1 MSVPSP
7 RQSRVEMSESPTSRF
22 IPGILF
28 LGGAAALAWQ
38 LIWSH
43 QLGIA
48 LGASARG
55 VALTVAT
62 AMAGMTLGSLGCG
75 RLLRNL
81 TPRDPV
87 LLYGLIELAIGL
99 LALLPGAL
107 GDWIMTTDARVHRES
122 PALATP
128 FTILAL
134 VLTIGPATLAMGATL
149 PVMGLLAQAGGRP
162 LSRFYA
168 SNTAG
173 AATGTL
179 IAAFFLMPKVGL
191 GGTSLVLVLTHLF
204 LALFCLALFVKT
216 RGANSSA
223 TPARD
228 ENEATSGNA
237 PDRESPGAGWL
248 AFLSGAA
255 AFILEVAWFRTLK
268 SAWFSTADSLAV
280 MLFCFLIALALGAA
294 LAPWW
299 RARKQPLS
307 ISFIAAAIL
316 VVMMTPLIDRFD
328 SVDLFQ
334 QSGALRQLSRL
345 LMGLLV
351 IGPPV
356 VFIGISLPTLLD
368 ESSSPR
374 GWARLYAVNTLGAV
388 AGANLAAWIL
398 LPTIG
403 PSASASVAAAFLV
416 IAAMRQFTLWQT
428 RATLAFMFAAL
439 LGALHLVARR
449 DPHEVVGASRSIN
462 GPVETLALRH
472 GSDATISV
480 IGFEGG
486 KALLINGFFTT
497 AEVADPR
504 SHYLDAIGRVPML
517 LHPDPQRALVICFG
531 TGQTAHAVRDE
542 GPLSLDLADLN
553 AAVFDMADHF
563 DANHGVLDDP
573 RVSRHVMDGR
583 AWLRRTTTRYEVVTL
598 EPMPPFFSGSNS
610 LYSREFYELVHDRL
624 EPGGILAQWFPL
636 HLMSPDQ
643 AKSIAA
649 TFREVF
655 PDAILWFDPDS
666 ISPNG
671 QWDQGILIGR
681 RERGDGSVAT
691 PLGREWPGLRREPIS
706 GARPLPAE
714 IIRRQLT
721 LDPEGLARFTTGARV
736 VTDDNQIL
744 EYGVSPFRNKRRIA
758 EMIAETHAL
767 IKAAQSPSTLR

>member
-1 MSVPSP
+1 MSQTPS
-7 RQSRVEMSESPTSRF
+7 SRL

-38 LIWSH
+38 VIWSH

-62 AMAGMTLGSLGCG
+62 AMAGMTLGSLGGG
-75 RLLRNL
+75 RVLRNR

-87 LLYGLIELAIGL
+87 LLYGLIELAIAL

-107 GDWIMTTDARVHRES
+107 GDWIMSTDARVHRES

-149 PVMGLLAQAGGRP
+149 PVMGLLARSSGRP
-162 LSRFYA
+162 ISRLY
-168 SNTAG
+168 SLNTAG
-173 AATGTL
+173 AAAGTL

-191 GGTSLVLVLTHLF
+191 GGTSLILVLTHLV
-204 LALFCLALFVKT
+204 LALFCLVLFVKT
-216 RGANSSA
+216 RGANFSA
-223 TPARD
+223 THVPK
-228 ENEATSGNA
+228 EIEAGSGKA
-237 PDRESPGAGWL
+237 PSRKSPGAGWL

-255 AFILEVAWFRTLK
+255 AFMLEVAWFRTLK

-299 RARKQPLS
+299 RTRRWSLA
-307 ISFIAAAIL
+307 ISFIAAAFL
-316 VVMMTPLIDRFD
+316 VVTVTPWIERFD
-328 SVDLFQ
+328 SIDLFQ
-334 QSGALRQLSRL
+334 SAGALRQLSRVL
-345 LMGLLV
+345 IGMLA

-356 VFIGISLPTLLD
+356 VFLGISLPTLLD
-368 ESSSPR
+368 EARGPR
-374 GWARLYAVNTLGAV
+374 EWARLYAANTLGAV
-388 AGANLAAWIL
+388 VGANLAAWIL
-398 LPTIG
+398 LPAIG
-403 PSASASVAAAFLV
+403 PSSSAAVAAAFLV
-416 IAAMRQFTLWQT
+416 IAAMRQIPLWRN
-428 RATLAFMFAAL
+428 RATLACLFAAF
-439 LGALHLVARR
+439 LGMVQLVARR
-449 DPHEVVGASRSIN
+449 DPHEVVGASRSVG

-472 GSDATISV
+472 GPDATISV
-480 IGFEGG
+480 VGFEGG

-517 LHPDPQRALVICFG
+517 LHPDPQQALVICFG

-542 GPLSLDLADLN
+542 DPLHLDLADLN
-553 AAVFDMADHF
+553 AAVFDMAGHF
-563 DANHGVLDDP
+563 AANRGVLEDP

-583 AWLRRTTTRYEVVTL
+583 AWLRRTSTRYDVVTL

-636 HLMSPDQ
+636 HLMSTDQ
-643 AKSIAA
+643 AKSVAA
-649 TFREVF
+649 TFRDVF
-655 PDAILWFDPDS
+655 SDAILWFDPDS
-666 ISPNG
+666 ISSNG
-671 QWDQGILIGR
+671 QFDQGILIGR
-681 RERGDGSVAT
+681 REPGEGSVLS
-691 PLGREWPGLRREPIS
+691 PLGREWPGLRRVLTS
-706 GARPLPAE
+706 GSRPLAAE
-714 IIRRQLT
+714 TIRRQIT
-721 LDPEGLARFTTGARV
+721 LDPESLARFTEGARI
-736 VTDDNQIL
+736 VTDDNQLL
-744 EYGVSPFRNKRRIA
+744 EYGVSPFRSKRRIA
-758 EMIAETHAL
+758 EMIAETHGL
-767 IKAAQSPSTLR
+767 IEAARSPSSSR